1 VSPLVVVAH
10 PEPLEI
16 EARPIEHE
24 AVPPGALGLAYFYR
38 GRLIARGIV
47 APDALEAIRLLLSAP
62 VPVALAATEDEQ
74 GNIEARICL
83 VLPVD
88 PEELRRRAEEE
99 EDEAREPWKA
109 SLPPLPP
116 GIESGSGPEPG
127 AASGRPHI
135 ALLPIG
141 SAVRSARDR
150 RHPDDIV
157 ADVREMLDN
166 LLAGRGRDAV
176 AKAIDDLLES
186 I

>member
-1 VSPLVVVAH
+1 MGPLVVVAH
-10 PEPLEI
+10 PEPLEL
-16 EARPIEHE
+16 EARPLEHE

-47 APDALEAIRLLLSAP
+47 APEALEAIRLLLRSP
-62 VPVALAATEDEQ
+62 IPVALAATEDEG
-74 GNIEARICL
+74 GNIEARVCL
-83 VLPVD
+83 ILPVD
-88 PEELRRRAEEE
+88 PEELRRRLEEE
-99 EDEAREPWKA
+99 EEAREPWKA

-116 GIESGSGPEPG
+116 GIESGGESERG
-127 AASGRPHI
+127 AGAGRPHI

-141 SAVRSARDR
+141 SAVRAARDR
-150 RHPDDIV
+150 RHPGDLA

-186 I
+186 L